1 MSRKVLG
8 IDIRKESISAVLLIT
23 GLRESRVDAHAY
35 VPISDSSEDHSKI
48 KTALEALS
56 NEIDIVG
63 CDCVVSIAADHFSYR
78 NLQVPFKD
86 SKKIQMVLPFEIEP
100 TIPYPVDD
108 LVIDFIEMESARQS
122 DHKDIIA
129 VSVPKSE
136 LDPYIKALAD
146 IKIDPEVIT
155 ISGLPAALCLCN
167 QADPGENQLFLEI
180 NKASSTLFIAEDG
193 HVKLIRSFPTPV
205 ADDARAGSLAALV
218 RRTLAAFD
226 ELSPVEFQPLDM
238 VVTGTGLDGTNF
250 VNDVS
255 NVLDLPVKLSNF
267 ADQLNIPIDSKD
279 IKPWDPARMDSALS
293 AALMESEGL
302 RGLNFHKGQFAA
314 KKLFAKH
321 KNLLTKTGILAA
333 AVLVLLIFNLISSS
347 YTQNRQLDRYNQQL
361 IDIFRSTFPE
371 EKRIE
376 DPFRQMQIKV
386 QEAKKNTV
394 IQSATTPHI
403 RSIDILNNISTSIP
417 ETIVVD
423 VTRIVISPDTVL
435 ISGNT
440 DEYNS
445 VDEIKTRLEQIDSF
459 KKVTIT
465 SSNTDRSGK
474 EVRFQLKV
482 EL

>member
-1 MSRKVLG
+1 M
-8 IDIRKESISAVLLIT
+8 LLKT
-23 GLRESRVDAHAY
+23 GLRENRIDAHAY
-35 VPISDSSEDHSKI
+35 VPVSDSAEDHNNI

-56 NEIDIVG
+56 NEIDLDG
-63 CDCVVSIAADHFSYR
+63 CDCVVSISADHFSYR
-78 NLQVPFKD
+78 NLQIPFKD
-86 SKKIQMVLPFEIEP
+86 AKKIQMVLPFEMEP

-108 LVIDFIEMESARQS
+108 LVIDFIEMESTHQS
-122 DHKDIIA
+122 DHTDIIA
-129 VSVPKSE
+129 VSVPQSE

-155 ISGLPAALCLCN
+155 VSGLPAALCLCN
-167 QADPGENQLFLEI
+167 QSDPDENQLFLEI
-180 NKASSTLFIAEDG
+180 NKASSTLFVVENG
-193 HVKLIRSFPTPV
+193 HIKLIRSFPTPT
-205 ADDARAGSLAALV
+205 ADENRAGSLAALV

-226 ELSPVEFQPLDM
+226 ELSPVEFQPLEM
-238 VVTGTGLDGTNF
+238 VVTGTGLNGSNF
-250 VNDVS
+250 ANDVA
-255 NVLDLPVKLSNF
+255 NILDLPVKLSNF
-267 ADQLNIPIDSKD
+267 ADHLNIPVDSKD
-279 IKPWDPARMDSALS
+279 IKPWDPAMMDSALS

-302 RGLNFHKGQFAA
+302 RGLNFHRGQFAA
-314 KKLFAKH
+314 KKLFSKY
-321 KNLLTKTGILAA
+321 KNILTRTGILAA
-333 AVLVLLIFNLISSS
+333 AVLVLVIFNLISSS
-347 YTQNRQLDRYNQQL
+347 YTQNRQLDRFDRQL
-361 IDIFRSTFPE
+361 VDIFRSTFPE

-394 IQSATTPHI
+394 IQSATTPQI
-403 RSIDILNNISTSIP
+403 RSIDILNSISASIP
-417 ETIVVD
+417 ESIAVD
-423 VTRIVISPDTVL
+423 VTRMVISPDTVI

-445 VDEIKTRLEQIDSF
+445 VDEIKTSLEKIDSF